1 MRLGALVACALLGA
15 APGQATDP
23 ATAKPHG
30 LALEGEEAE
39 RFLRTAEVVERRPIG
54 SGITGSERLT
64 LVDGDRRMR
73 AAWKTV
79 DIFHLG
85 TTRFADGT
93 VEVDFRDSY
102 KFELAAYEIDR
113 LLELGL
119 VPPVV
124 ERTIDGRTGAL
135 QAWVEGAMTDD
146 ERGRRGLVDPDADH
160 WNRQMYDVRLLH
172 QLTYNT
178 DFRNVRNVLVDPDFR
193 IYTIDFSR
201 AFRPLTFL
209 MAEKDLDR
217 FSRRTLERLE
227 RLDRARLEERLS
239 RWLFARQI
247 SGLLKRRDR
256 IVALAR
262 KRIAEKGE
270 AAVLYP

>member
-1 MRLGALVACALLGA
+1 LIIGLAVVSALLV

-23 ATAKPHG
+23 AAAKPHG
-30 LALEGEEAE
+30 LALEGGEAE
-39 RFLRTAEVVERRPIG
+39 RFLRTAEVIERRPIG
-54 SGITGSERLT
+54 SGITGSERVT
-64 LVDGDRRMR
+64 LVDRGRRMR

-79 DIFHLG
+79 DIFHPG
-85 TTRFADGT
+85 NTRFADGT
-93 VEVDFRDSY
+93 VEMDFRDSY
-102 KFELAAYEIDR
+102 KFEIAAYELDK
-113 LLELGL
+113 LLALGL
-119 VPPVV
+119 VPPAV
-124 ERTIDGRTGAL
+124 ERTIDGRAGSL

-146 ERGRRGLVDPDADH
+146 ERHRRGLVDPDADH

-178 DFRNVRNVLVDPDFR
+178 DFRNVRNVLVDPEFR
-193 IYTIDFSR
+193 IYAIDFSR
-201 AFRPLTFL
+201 AFRTLTFL

-217 FSRRTLERLE
+217 FSRETLERLE
-227 RLDRARLEERLS
+227 SLDAATLERHVG
-239 RWLFARQI
+239 RWLQGRQI

-256 IVALAR
+256 ILALAR

>member
-1 MRLGALVACALLGA
+1 MVLGTLSVCALLVA

-23 ATAKPHG
+23 AAAKAHG

-39 RFLRTAEVVERRPIG
+39 RFLRTAEVVERKPIG

-64 LVDGDRRMR
+64 LVDGGRRMR

-79 DIFHLG
+79 DLFHPG
-85 TTRFADGT
+85 NTRFPDGT
-93 VEVDFRDSY
+93 VEMDFRDSY
-102 KFELAAYEIDR
+102 KFEIAAYELGK
-113 LLELGL
+113 LLGLAL

-124 ERTIDGRTGAL
+124 ERTIDGRTGSL

-146 ERGRRGLVDPDADH
+146 VRHRRGLVDPDADH

-172 QLTYNT
+172 QLTHNT
-178 DFRNVRNVLVDPDFR
+178 DFRNVRNVLVDPEFR
-193 IYTIDFSR
+193 IYAIDFSR
-201 AFRPLTFL
+201 AFRTITFL

-217 FSRRTLERLE
+217 FSRKTLERLAG
-227 RLDRARLEERLS
+227 LDTATLEQHVG
-239 RWLFARQI
+239 RWLTGRQI

-256 IVALAR
+256 ILALAR
-262 KRIAEKGE
+262 RRIAEKGE
-270 AAVLYP
+270 AAVLHP